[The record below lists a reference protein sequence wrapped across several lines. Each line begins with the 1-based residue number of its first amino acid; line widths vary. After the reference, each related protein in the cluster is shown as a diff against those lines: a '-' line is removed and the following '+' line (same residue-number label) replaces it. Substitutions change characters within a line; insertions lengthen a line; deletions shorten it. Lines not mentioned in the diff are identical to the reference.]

1 MIRLATSD
9 VLDALDDLTLA
20 FALRDAALLL
30 DRCADDI
37 TYVGSE
43 DGEQASGRAEVGALL
58 AQVLDRPERYAFQ
71 WAPPL
76 VGVEGDLAWLHARG
90 TGTVHTDQPR
100 AVDGGADGTAE
111 TFPYRLSGVLRRGRT
126 GWRWVLIHGAE
137 PTRAPGASRSLTGGY

>member
-1 MIRLATSD
+1 MISIATPD
-9 VLDALDDLTLA
+9 VLDALEDLTLA
-20 FALRDAALLL
+20 FALRDAGLLL

-43 DGEQASGRAEVGALL
+43 DGEQASGRAEVGVLL
-58 AQVLDRPERYAFQ
+58 AHVLDRAERYAFQ

-76 VGVEGDLAWLHARG
+76 VGVEGDLAWLHAHG
-90 TGTVHTDQPR
+90 IGTVLLDEPPS
-100 AVDGGADGTAE
+100 AGGSVDRTVE

-137 PTRAPGASRSLTGGY
+137 PTAAR